1 MAINLKPFRVY
12 DEHDVVNLYAYSG
25 AIGISA
31 GDKIPKGTLVK
42 VQGDGW
48 KNTDWA
54 IPVLLT
60 TALFLKDM
68 ALLLRLVRLA
78 LVT

>member
-42 VQGDGW
+42 VQGDG
-48 KNTDWA
+48 
-54 IPVLLT
+54 
-60 TALFLKDM
+60 
-68 ALLLRLVRLA
+68 
-78 LVT
+78 